1 MNKKAVI
8 NIDHDLKLR
17 FYSYKRDYEYAIGR
31 RLTEKEFFRIL
42 LDSYE
47 NYIRMKKEGDI
58 KKKLEKFF
66 LKIG

>member
-47 NYIRMKKEGDI
+47 NYLRMKREENM
-58 KKKLEKFF
+58 KKKLGMFI
-66 LKIG
+66 LKKS